1 MKKYIPHII
10 LIIIAILLYLI
21 INKKI
26 DIEKIT
32 NNYLYSDNPTL
43 PPDPRIIKYKIQYF
57 EQ

>member
-1 MKKYIPHII
+1 MKKYIPHIT
-10 LIIIAILLYLI
+10 LTIITILLYLI

-43 PPDPRIIKYKIQYF
+43 PPDPRIIKQIPH
-57 EQ
+57 